1 MRQKKQV
8 ELNLGT
14 GAKDEALSAAAE
26 ETKVPSNSSPNR
38 SGMAERLTVVSHVP
52 PL

>member
-14 GAKDEALSAAAE
+14 GATGAVVMVDD
-26 ETKVPSNSSPNR
+26 VPT
-38 SGMAERLTVVSHVP
+38 MYVAVVMTSI
-52 PL
+52 